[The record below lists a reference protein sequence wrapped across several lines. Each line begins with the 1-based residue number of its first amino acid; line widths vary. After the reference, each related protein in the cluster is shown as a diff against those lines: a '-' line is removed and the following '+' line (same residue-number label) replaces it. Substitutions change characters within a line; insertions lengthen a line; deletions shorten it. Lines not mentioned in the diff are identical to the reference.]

1 MTDMNESL
9 QSGAHSVNIAQETGE
24 NHVRYDQ
31 TPACVDEMLKPDS
44 QCGGGY
50 GQSAVG
56 AQLRRSR
63 VTTVVILIVLVLL
76 VKLAPSV
83 AAQASLEAR
92 GNGIGLDWDHDPS
105 DGKRPSS
112 RLEGWDYEGE
122 VVKSIEPAGIGVS
135 RPPNQPATTS
145 ATRVII
151 ILPVLSSNFSK

>member
-24 NHVRYDQ
+24 NHLRYDQ

-112 RLEGWDYEGE
+112 RLEGWDYR
-122 VVKSIEPAGIGVS
+122 VL
-135 RPPNQPATTS
+135 RFDPNLSPTS
-145 ATRVII
+145 
-151 ILPVLSSNFSK
+151 LGLSHRNWEACQLWIRSDCPSCH